1 MMRFTIVLLS
11 LALLLPA
18 CKKETPVRITG
29 EAQGTYYMVTYYDH
43 ENRNFKHEIDSL
55 LDAFDKSVSLWVP
68 NSIISQVNNNEPN
81 ILIDKFFTD
90 NFFISQQ
97 VANETGGAFDFT
109 VGPLVRAWGFSN
121 SGKLNMD
128 STIVDSLLDITGYKR
143 VSLFKN
149 QLIKKDSRIKIDFN
163 AVAQG
168 YSVDM
173 LAEHLKSKGLENF
186 IVDIGG
192 EVIARG
198 KKPNGSSWKVGI
210 EKPAKDITEERDLT
224 IVIKLDSNSVATSG
238 NYRKFYEKDGI
249 RYSHIISPKTGY
261 PAMNRLLSATVV
273 YNNTALADAYATSF
287 MIMGLEESVKFVE
300 SKPEMEAFFIFIN
313 DDGQYETQSTK
324 GFNSLIVKEY

>member
-1 MMRFTIVLLS
+1 MRFTIVLLS